1 MSTWDFA
8 CSDPVDISIDSWGSG
23 SIVVSGEPTS
33 TVAVEVVPTGR
44 GTDKDDLLAQVQVGF
59 DDGQLY
65 IRGPR
70 PGAFRRRL
78 QLDLTIKAPEGSSCA
93 AKTISADLAC
103 VGELSALTMQTA
115 SGDTTAASV
124 SGAVTVRS
132 ASGDVLLDTAGDI
145 AITTASGDVQ
155 AARVGGYA
163 RISTAS
169 GDVSLGYCAGSVIA
183 QTASGDIQLGAVA
196 TGQIELR
203 SASGDMQVAV
213 VPGIGVYLDL
223 ASTSGGIRSE
233 LDPSDEADL
242 HESGVPVRISCRA
255 LSGDIRITKATSVPE
270 APTAPAAD
278 PAAVASAPAQAAG
291 PDQSESDRPEP
302 GHTAP
307 EAIES

>member
-8 CSDPVDISIDSWGSG
+8 CSDPVDISIESWASG

-33 TVAVEVVPTGR
+33 TVAVEVVPTGP

-70 PGAFRRRL
+70 PSAFRRRL
-78 QLDLTIKAPEGSSCA
+78 QLDLTIKAPAGSSCA
-93 AKTISADLAC
+93 AKTVSADLAC

-115 SGDTTAASV
+115 SGDTSAESV
-124 SGAVTVRS
+124 SGDLTVRS
-132 ASGDVLLDTAGDI
+132 ASGDVLLDTAGGDI

-163 RISTAS
+163 RVSTSS
-169 GDVSLGYCAGSVIA
+169 GDVSLGYCAGSVTA

-255 LSGDIRITKATSVPE
+255 LSGDIRITKATDVPG
-270 APTAPAAD
+270 
-278 PAAVASAPAQAAG
+278 AQAAG
-291 PDQSESDRPEP
+291 PGQPESDQPESDQPEP
-302 GHTAP
+302 DHTAP